1 METNRRLSCTTAN
14 TIKEYY
20 SGHKHTL
27 HTKNPD
33 QDVKSSETGQDFNCL
48 TTRKGLACDVLS
60 PVWGKRPGK
69 EEAGYDRD
77 EPDTHHHGY
86 LRRVLDA
93 RMRSGLHIM
102 RFRVYC

>member
-14 TIKEYY
+14 PIKEYC
-20 SGHKHTL
+20 SGREYALPSKC
-27 HTKNPD
+27 KDRNC
-33 QDVKSSETGQDFNCL
+33 KASETGQDFNCL